1 MQLPRRHIL
10 RLAASAL
17 SLPAFA
23 GFSHAQQKY
32 PSRPV
37 RILVGATAG
46 GGTDIMARL
55 IGQWL
60 SNKLGQPFIIED
72 RAGAG
77 TNLAT
82 EVVVRAP
89 PDGHTLLLVTAAN
102 SINASLYRNLTFN
115 FIRDIAPVA
124 GLIRVPL
131 VMVVNPSTRPLRA
144 WRPPSTKGKSRA

>member
-1 MQLPRRHIL
+1 M
-10 RLAASAL
+10 
-17 SLPAFA
+17 
-23 GFSHAQQKY
+23 
-32 PSRPV
+32 